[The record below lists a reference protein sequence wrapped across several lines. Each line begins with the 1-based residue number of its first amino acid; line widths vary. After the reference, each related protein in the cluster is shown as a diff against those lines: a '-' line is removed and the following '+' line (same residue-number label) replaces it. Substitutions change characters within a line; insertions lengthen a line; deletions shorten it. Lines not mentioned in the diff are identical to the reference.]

1 MRKRKSWIDK
11 ENESKKG
18 AVIDALQNSIKQN
31 IKFKRER
38 RKSSFLCTRSKNLI
52 DRRAS
57 ITAPR
62 KQREEKQY
70 D

>member
-1 MRKRKSWIDK
+1 MTIKKRCSYRCSPKFYKTKYKIKKRKEEI
-11 ENESKKG
+11 
-18 AVIDALQNSIKQN
+18 
-31 IKFKRER
+31 
-38 RKSSFLCTRSKNLI
+38 FLPTHSKNLI

-62 KQREEKQY
+62 KQREEKQH